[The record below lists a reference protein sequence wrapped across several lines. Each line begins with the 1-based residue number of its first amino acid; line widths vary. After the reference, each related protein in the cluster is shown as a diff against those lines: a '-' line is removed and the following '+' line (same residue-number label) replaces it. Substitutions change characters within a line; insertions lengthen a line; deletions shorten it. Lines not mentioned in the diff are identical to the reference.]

1 MSMVDVSDLKR
12 DALLEIFNIGVGR
25 AASSLSMIVGDEVL
39 LSAPSLCLCSPNEAV
54 LALSGKPLTKFST
67 VSQQFSGPFEAQ
79 AMLVFPEAN
88 ALEIVGLMMGG
99 TNLSAEEL
107 SEYEQEAMCEIGNI
121 ILNSSMSVLADMFEV
136 QFDSTLP
143 VHRFGDSQAALV
155 LEGDPEQVV
164 LLLQVDLKIS
174 QKCIQSGISMRM
186 ISVARAKRCGRD
198 SRRPSPSMI
207 QASPAIAC
215 AWAASYSV

>member
-1 MSMVDVSDLKR
+1 MVDVSDLKR

-174 QKCIQSGISMRM
+174 QKCIHGQIVFLLSVSSLSTLLELVEAYLARM
-186 ISVARAKRCGRD
+186 GLT
-198 SRRPSPSMI
+198 
-207 QASPAIAC
+207 
-215 AWAASYSV
+215 